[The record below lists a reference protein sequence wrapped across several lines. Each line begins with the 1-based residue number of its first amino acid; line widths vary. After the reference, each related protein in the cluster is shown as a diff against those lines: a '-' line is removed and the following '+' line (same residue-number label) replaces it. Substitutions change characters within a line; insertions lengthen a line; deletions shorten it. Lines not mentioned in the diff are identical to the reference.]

1 MLDIDVVHALVIE
14 KMNERVFGEIYVK
27 KVIGEKSI
35 LLIASIAFSAI
46 LLLLLLLLLLLSIDK

>member
-46 LLLLLLLLLLLSIDK
+46 LLLLLLSIDK